1 MNMSTNSGA
10 RFTEYLTAILRLSY
24 DNAEVTTDLR
34 RSSNPQN
41 ILRRSQGF
49 SQVGL
54 QFTCKIVRSSE
65 IVLVK
70 WLTIFLRE
78 ILARRSYNQL
88 EIIS

>member
-41 ILRRSQGF
+41 ILRRAQGF
-49 SQVGL
+49 SQV

-70 WLTIFLRE
+70 WLTIFRREE